1 MAPAFAA
8 ASSGTSRWIP
18 ITVFSVLGVLVVA
31 AIAVAGFLLTSSF
44 RPSADPVVPPATA
57 EASAEPSEE
66 PSSEPSADPSSPS
79 ADGPISTSPE
89 EIEGQLQAK
98 IDEYTQARDS
108 GTLWATIPDTEFNR
122 TAVSA
127 FLYFLTDMKVATIW
141 GIDQATAEEYAQD
154 AADLEALL
162 LAQQPLG
169 SDIEISFEDG
179 RVFRYDGDT
188 GEGGYF
194 DE

>member
-1 MAPAFAA
+1 
-8 ASSGTSRWIP
+8 
-18 ITVFSVLGVLVVA
+18 VFSVLGVLVVA
-31 AIAVAGFLLTSSF
+31 AIAVAGFLLASSS
-44 RPSADPVVPPATA
+44 RPSADPVPSATT
-57 EASAEPSEE
+57 EPSEE
-66 PSSEPSADPSSPS
+66 PSTEPSESPAAEPSSPS
-79 ADGPISTSPE
+79 ADGPVSTSPA

-98 IDEYTQARDS
+98 IDEYKQARDS
-108 GTLWATIPDTEFNR
+108 GTLWATIPDTDFNR